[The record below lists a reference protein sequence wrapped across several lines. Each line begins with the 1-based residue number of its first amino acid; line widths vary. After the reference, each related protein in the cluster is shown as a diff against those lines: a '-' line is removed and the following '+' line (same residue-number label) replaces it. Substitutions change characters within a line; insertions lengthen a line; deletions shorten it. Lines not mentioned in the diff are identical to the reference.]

1 MRCREGQPYIMGAT
15 KPVTLKDVAQK
26 AGVSQAVVS
35 TVLNERANNG
45 IFVSEQTKQRV
56 LEAAR
61 VLGYIVRNRPLP
73 PVRRVHAGSRGAEGL
88 DTHLV
93 ALLLGRRFAG
103 SLFTDI
109 FYGVNSILTP
119 KGYHPLVLDTYAE
132 TYKKA
137 AEKEADA
144 LRYARDNR
152 FAGVILWHEGGP
164 ANVPLIQEIRDH
176 HMPVVAIDRRVPGL
190 ELDYIGTDNITGAY
204 MATKHLI
211 EQGHRRIAHLTS
223 LGMTDA
229 ASERLTGYQQALQDA
244 GIETNPRHILL
255 TLDGGRRLDREM
267 LRQVFTSPDA
277 PTALFLLADY
287 WAPVVYGELKR
298 LGLRVPEDVALVGFD
313 DVVQPGL
320 EDVELTS
327 MAQDFEGIGKMAA
340 QITLQRIGHPERAPQ
355 SCVFPARLVVR
366 ASSLGNE
373 YIRRDSPIAAPAAEF
388 HLARPK
394 TKSVKA
400 AKSVPPT
407 GGSTTAAV

>member
-1 MRCREGQPYIMGAT
+1 MGAT

-45 IFVSEQTKQRV
+45 IFVSDLTKQRV
-56 LEAAR
+56 LTAAKELCY
-61 VLGYIVRNRPLP
+61 VVRNRPLP
-73 PVRRVHAGSRGAEGL
+73 PVRKVHVGHRAAESL

-109 FYGVNSILTP
+109 FYGVNSVLTP
-119 KGYHPLVLDTYAE
+119 KGFHPIVLDTYAE

-137 AEKEADA
+137 SEKEADA
-144 LRYARDNR
+144 LRYARDNH

-164 ANVPLIQEIRDH
+164 ANVSLIQEIRDH
-176 HMPVVAIDRRVPGL
+176 HMPIVAIDRRVPSL
-190 ELDYIGTDNITGAY
+190 ELDYIGTDNVAAAY
-204 MATKHLI
+204 NATKHLI
-211 EQGHRRIAHLTS
+211 DQGHRRIAHLTN

-229 ASERLTGYQQALQDA
+229 ASERLTGYQQALHDA

-267 LRQVFTSPDA
+267 LRQVFTAPDS

-287 WAPVVYGELKR
+287 WAPEVYEELSR
-298 LGLRVPEDVALVGFD
+298 LGLRVPQDVALVGFD

-340 QITLQRIGHPERAPQ
+340 ETILNRLDHPERVPQ
-355 SCVFPARLVVR
+355 THVFPAKLVVR
-366 ASSLGNE
+366 ESSQGNE
-373 YIRRDSPIAAPAAEF
+373 RLFAEPVTSLPASDFHLVAAPAEPAV
-388 HLARPK
+388 ARAHRGGKK
-394 TKSVKA
+394 TPA
-400 AKSVPPT
+400 PT
-407 GGSTTAAV
+407 S

>member
-1 MRCREGQPYIMGAT
+1 MGAT
-15 KPVTLKDVAQK
+15 KPVTLKDVAQQ

-45 IFVSEQTKQRV
+45 IFVSDQTKQRV

-61 VLGYIVRNRPLP
+61 NLGYVVRNRPLP
-73 PVRRVHAGSRGAEGL
+73 PVRRVHTNGREPQGL

-132 TYKKA
+132 TYNKA
-137 AEKEADA
+137 AEKEAEA
-144 LRYARDNR
+144 LRYARDNH

-164 ANVPLIQEIRDH
+164 ANVPLIHEIRDH

-204 MATKHLI
+204 TATRHLI

-267 LRQVFTSPDA
+267 LRQIFTGPDA

-287 WAPVVYGELKR
+287 WAPEVYAELTR
-298 LGLRVPEDVALVGFD
+298 LGLRVPQDVALVGFD

-373 YIRRDSPIAAPAAEF
+373 RIHAGDASNLPAKGFHLAKPKAKGAKAAKAGPPTTDEAPAA
-388 HLARPK
+388 
-394 TKSVKA
+394 
-400 AKSVPPT
+400 
-407 GGSTTAAV
+407 AV